1 MVRMSDPIYKVSIHF
16 DAEYGQLEYDTI
28 QKTIHVVLDDV
39 QKKQTVEKY
48 LSESHVIED
57 ADGPDLRTFHAKKL
71 IPTDSLESFKLAL
84 TRLWHHTGVY
94 VDWSRPTK

>member
-1 MVRMSDPIYKVSIHF
+1 MSDRIFKVSIHF
-16 DAEYGQLEYDTI
+16 DAVYGQLEYDTI
-28 QKTIHVVLDDV
+28 EKTSRVVLDDAG
-39 QKKQTVEKY
+39 KKQAVEKY

-57 ADGPDLRTFHAKKL
+57 ADGTDLRTFHAKKL

-94 VDWSRPTK
+94 VDWSRPT